1 MNTGSHPSPIASDD
15 VRPGTP
21 LGRYE
26 VLMGVAEG
34 GMARVWAAKQH
45 GQRGFSKLVAIKT
58 ILPNLARDP
67 EFEAMFLDEARVAAS
82 VHHPNVCEI
91 FDLGEENGTLYLAM
105 EWVNGDSVARILKP
119 GGTREAQRVNA
130 RVAAR
135 IVSDASAGL
144 HAAHELRDADG
155 RMLNV
160 VHRDVSTHN
169 ILLSLDG
176 NVKVTDFGVAKALG
190 STHEATMAGQVKGK
204 AAYMSPEQAAGARID
219 RRSDIFVLGIVLY
232 EMTTGLRPF
241 AADNQVAT
249 LRRLLEG
256 RFDPPSAVV
265 PGYPRELEAIL
276 LRAMAM
282 DPMQRFPTADRM
294 RIALEEW
301 LARSGPVV
309 TQTHVSQLVRER
321 LGTAIEDRRAQ
332 IRHLM
337 QTSGSDYAQRS
348 AQQSFPDRSEGSS
361 SKISN
366 PSGHGISHVSSTSGA
381 PTFTPPP
388 QVGAA
393 RGSSA
398 ASSALLGVGVGLG
411 VFGVVVVGVA
421 GWLMWHARQH
431 PPAPVAT
438 QPAATQTAPAARRP
452 MPTAIARAS
461 SAAAVPSASTN
472 IQLHE
477 VTPNSGVNFR
487 LDGKPLTPGK
497 LVIPRPA
504 TGHVSKLIAEAKGY
518 KRSVLSIDQSTP
530 AVLDVTL
537 AKEPAP
543 APAPRRVVHRPV
555 EIRRSAP
562 KPPASKPAMRPDIP
576 ANPFQ

>member
-1 MNTGSHPSPIASDD
+1 MASDGEL
-15 VRPGTP
+15 RPGTL

-26 VLMGVAEG
+26 VLMGIAEG

-58 ILPNLARDP
+58 ILPTLARDP

-91 FDLGEENGTLYLAM
+91 FDLGEESGTLYLAM

-119 GGTREAQRVNA
+119 GGVREAQRVNV

-169 ILLSLDG
+169 ILISIDG

-204 AAYMSPEQAAGARID
+204 AAYMSPEQASGGRID

-232 EMTTGLRPF
+232 EMTTGQRPF
-241 AADNQVAT
+241 AAENQVAT

-256 RFDPPSAVV
+256 RFHPPSALV
-265 PGYPRELEAIL
+265 PGYPRELEAIV

-282 DPMQRFPTADRM
+282 DPMQRFPSADRL

-301 LARSGPVV
+301 LARSGPIV
-309 TQTHVSQLVRER
+309 TQTQVGALVRER

-337 QTSGSDYAQRS
+337 QASGPGYAPHATQP
-348 AQQSFPDRSEGSS
+348 SFPDQGEGSS

-366 PSGHGISHVSSTSGA
+366 PSGHGISHISSRSGA

-393 RGSSA
+393 RANSA

-421 GWLMWHARQH
+421 GWLLWHARH
-431 PPAPVAT
+431 HATTPVAT
-438 QPAATQTAPAARRP
+438 RPAVTQPAPLVAPPPSAATAAAPA
-452 MPTAIARAS
+452 
-461 SAAAVPSASTN
+461 PSASTPSVAAG
-472 IQLHE
+472 IELHE
-477 VTPNSGVNFR
+477 VTPSSGVSFW
-487 LDGKPLTPGK
+487 LDGKALAPGK
-497 LVIPRPA
+497 LVVTRPE

-518 KRSVLSIDQSTP
+518 QRSVFTIDQGTP
-530 AVLDVTL
+530 AELDVTL
-537 AKEPAP
+537 VKDA
-543 APAPRRVVHRPV
+543 APAPRPAAPRAATHRPV
-555 EIRRSAP
+555 EIPHA
-562 KPPASKPAMRPDIP
+562 ASKPADSKPAIKPDIP